1 MSDPTRL
8 GAKLWGWLDADHP
21 DPLATAPKVDGWL
34 AGMLG
39 LPELTRTPP
48 SPLDPAKVRETRLT
62 AEMVAALEAAVG
74 GGVSLD
80 PAVRAHRTVGQ
91 SYPDQ
96 LERRAGKVRDV
107 VDAVA
112 FPENAVEAGRLLD
125 AAGQHGFRVTPA
137 GGGTSVV
144 GGFDAPRDKR
154 PLVVADTTHL
164 DRVEI
169 AAADGTVTAGAGVR
183 LDRLDEV
190 LSHSNVTI
198 GHYPQSFHG
207 ATVGG
212 AIAANGSGQ
221 RSDLYGRIADRLVSA
236 RMATPSGLWSTE
248 AFREASAGPWLGG
261 LVAGS
266 EGLFGIL
273 TDATLRLQ
281 AAPEHVE
288 DRAWLAPSFE
298 AGLRAARDLAQAGHG
313 LAMMRVSDEAET
325 AFLTG
330 FRLARAGADVP
341 PLLERT
347 LLLVKRAPRRPALVI
362 AGYEGS
368 NQGTGR
374 AFAQAS
380 GALRKAGATS
390 LGSRPGASWRKSR
403 YDLPH
408 LRESL
413 MARGLG
419 VDTFETAASWSKLPA
434 LHAAVRAAIT
444 DAVGGTLEGTGHA
457 AVLCHA
463 GHAYP
468 EGACLYFTA
477 IFPRAVD
484 ALEQWRAIKKAATQA
499 IVANGGAL
507 SHHHGLGA
515 DHAPWLKDEKGAIG
529 VALLTALARTL
540 DPRRIMSVGASRALD
555 D

>member
-1 MSDPTRL
+1 MSDPT
-8 GAKLWGWLDADHP
+8 KLWGWLDADHP
-21 DPLATAPKVDGWL
+21 DPITGAPRVDPWL

-39 LPELTRTPP
+39 LPELKVTPP
-48 SPLDPAKVRETRLT
+48 SPLDPGKVRDTRLT
-62 AEMVAALEAAVG
+62 PAMIAALEAAVG

-80 PAVRAHRTVGQ
+80 PAMRAHRTVGQ

-107 VDAVA
+107 VDGVA
-112 FPENAVEAGRLLD
+112 FPENAVEADRLLR
-125 AAGQHGFRVTPA
+125 AAADHGFRVMPA

-144 GGFDAPRDKR
+144 GGFDVPRDRR
-154 PLVVADTTHL
+154 PLIVADTTHL

-169 AAADGTVTAGAGVR
+169 TAADGTVTAGAGVR
-183 LDRLDEV
+183 LDRMDEV
-190 LSHSNVTI
+190 LSHSNLTV

-221 RSDLYGRIADRLVSA
+221 RSDLYGRLTDCLVSA
-236 RMATPSGLWSTE
+236 RIATPSGLWSTE
-248 AFREASAGPWLGG
+248 SFREASAGPWLGG
-261 LVAGS
+261 LVSGS

-273 TDATLRLQ
+273 TDATLRLRP
-281 AAPEHVE
+281 APEHVE

-298 AGLRAARDLAQAGHG
+298 AGLRAARELAQAGHG
-313 LAMMRVSDEAET
+313 LAMVRVSDEAET
-325 AFLTG
+325 DFLTG

-347 LLLVKRAPRRPALVI
+347 LLLVKRAPRRPALVL

-380 GALRKAGATS
+380 AALKKAGATS
-390 LGSRPGASWRKSR
+390 LGARPGASWRKSR
-403 YDLPH
+403 YDLPY

-413 MARGLG
+413 ITRGLG

-434 LHAAVRAAIT
+434 LHAAVRAAV
-444 DAVGGTLEGTGHA
+444 AEAAGATLDGAGHA

-477 IFPRAVD
+477 IFPRADD
-484 ALEQWRAIKKAATQA
+484 ALEQWRAVKKAATDA
-499 IVANGGAL
+499 IISNGGAL
-507 SHHHGLGA
+507 SHHHGMGA
-515 DHAPWLKDEKGAIG
+515 DHAPWAKNEKGAIG
-529 VALLTALARTL
+529 VRLLTALARTL
-540 DPRRIMSVGASRALD
+540 DPDRVMAVGASRALED
-555 D
+555 